1 MRDVWEEVVSA
12 FISLLD
18 AAAGQDSVI
27 VIRAPFGKQVC
38 CVASLTYY
46 GARGLPFYLSHDSLD
61 NSQGRDRRMLI
72 FAAGRI

>member
-1 MRDVWEEVVSA
+1 MGAALPEIMRDVWEEVVSA

-46 GARGLPFYLSHDSLD
+46 GVRGLPSISH
-61 NSQGRDRRMLI
+61 MI
-72 FAAGRI
+72 H

>member
-38 CVASLTYY
+38 CVACFSYLWCKGT
-46 GARGLPFYLSHDSLD
+46 ALYLSYDSLD
-61 NSQGRDRRMLI
+61 NSQGRRMLI
-72 FAAGRI
+72 SR

>member
-46 GARGLPFYLSHDSLD
+46 GVCYLSLMIH
-61 NSQGRDRRMLI
+61 
-72 FAAGRI
+72 